1 LTFPTRFPTIISVK
15 PIVIKGNGVSVR
27 IRKVEKKKAG
37 KVYESYVV
45 DYRYLKDG
53 QRVRK
58 QEWKSDLE
66 TAKQVA
72 RDACSMVASGEV
84 QTIELKNGARM
95 EYVRATEVLAE
106 LGLPIDDACREYADA
121 VMVLNGRAS
130 VLEVARDWMKR
141 NDIQRPKVLASVAVE
156 EIIQQETNDGKSQL
170 RIKQLK
176 TLLGRFSKDLD
187 VEVHAITPDLVSRW
201 LAGLA
206 LSERTRRNFRDTV
219 GFFCRFCVRRG
230 YLAKGTD
237 WLEGVQEYTAR
248 KTGEILIYT
257 PDEIMTLLNKAD
269 KRLVPF
275 LAIGAFAGLRHAEI
289 ARLDWSEI
297 ELVDAAGDSFIE
309 VRADKAKTLTRR
321 LVPVKNNLKAWLLPH
336 RKTAG
341 KVCPFENTT
350 KQLLKTAAATG
361 DAANEIKPLEWKKN
375 ALRHSYISY
384 RIAECGNV
392 PLVADESGNSVT
404 VIRTNYLRRVKPAI
418 AAKWFNIMPAIFK

>member
-1 LTFPTRFPTIISVK
+1 MK
-15 PIVIKGNGVSVR
+15 PIVIRGNGVSVR
-27 IRKVEKKKAG
+27 IRKVEKAKAG

-45 DYRYLKDG
+45 DYRYLQNG
-53 QRVRK
+53 QGVRK

-66 TAKQVA
+66 AAKQAA
-72 RDACSMVASGEV
+72 RDVCSMVASGEV
-84 QTIELKNGARM
+84 QAIELKNGARL
-95 EYVRATEVLAE
+95 EYFRATEAIAKV
-106 LGLPIDDACREYADA
+106 GLPIDTACREYADA
-121 VMVLNGRAS
+121 VLMLNGRAS
-130 VLEVARDWMKR
+130 ILEVARDWMKR
-141 NDIQRPKVLASVAVE
+141 NDIERPKVLASLAVE
-156 EIIQQETNDGKSQL
+156 EIIQQEKNDGKSQL

-187 VEVHAITPDLVSRW
+187 VEVHTITPDLISRW

-206 LSERTRRNFRDTV
+206 LSERTRRNFRDTI

-257 PDEIMTLLNKAD
+257 PDEIAMLLNRAD

-297 ELVDAAGDSFIE
+297 ELEDGTGDSFIE
-309 VRADKAKTLTRR
+309 VRADKAKTQTRR
-321 LVPVKNNLKAWLLPH
+321 LVPVKTNLKEWLLPH
-336 RKTAG
+336 QKPAG
-341 KVCPFENTT
+341 KVCPYENTT

-361 DAANEIKPLEWKKN
+361 DAVKKIKPLVWKKN

-392 PLVADESGNSVT
+392 PLVADESGNSVS
-404 VIRTNYLRRVKPAI
+404 VIRTNYLRRVKPVS
-418 AAKWFNIMPAIFK
+418 AAKWFNVRPTTCE